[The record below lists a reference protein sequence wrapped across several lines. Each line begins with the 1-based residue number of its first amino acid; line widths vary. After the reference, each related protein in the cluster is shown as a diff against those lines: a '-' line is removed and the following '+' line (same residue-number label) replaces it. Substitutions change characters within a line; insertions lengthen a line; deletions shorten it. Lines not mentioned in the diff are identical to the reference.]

1 VSVYRPRYFLGLALT
16 LLFLLPAA
24 RLTDFKF
31 LRQLEAISYDAR
43 LLVTLPQGID
53 PRIVIVDIDEKS
65 LNEVGRWP
73 WGRDRLGDLLDW
85 IVRTIL

>member
-1 VSVYRPRYFLGLALT
+1 MSVYRLRYFLGLALT

-31 LRQLEAISYDAR
+31 LRQIEAIGYDAR